1 MARCRITPVYTST
14 MATRCWH
21 CHHIKEGII
30 RYRIVVC
37 SQLPSGTTSKKR
49 ISSWCLSPYWCWP
62 RELALFA
69 WCWSPFVSRCETTE
83 FFLAFWFSMFSPTQ
97 SISLTAEWGCLILSL
112 SSALGL
118 FLPFAVFVVD
128 ISPLAPS
135 TMVFLG
141 DLAALARWHRD
152 GQGPRVHHKL
162 PMLRI
167 YIIYDILWYIIDIMI
182 YYDIVICK

>member
-1 MARCRITPVYTST
+1 

-69 WCWSPFVSRCETTE
+69 WCWSLFVSRCETSE
-83 FFLAFWFSMFSPTQ
+83 FFWHFGLACLARLSQSAWPQNQVVWFWVYPLLLDCSYP
-97 SISLTAEWGCLILSL
+97 SL
-112 SSALGL
+112 SSLWISHHWHQAPWFFWETWQPWHDGIGMAKGQEFTTNLQCL
-118 FLPFAVFVVD
+118 EFILYHD
-128 ISPLAPS
+128 IS
-135 TMVFLG
+135 
-141 DLAALARWHRD
+141 
-152 GQGPRVHHKL
+152 
-162 PMLRI
+162 
-167 YIIYDILWYIIDIMI
+167 WYIMI